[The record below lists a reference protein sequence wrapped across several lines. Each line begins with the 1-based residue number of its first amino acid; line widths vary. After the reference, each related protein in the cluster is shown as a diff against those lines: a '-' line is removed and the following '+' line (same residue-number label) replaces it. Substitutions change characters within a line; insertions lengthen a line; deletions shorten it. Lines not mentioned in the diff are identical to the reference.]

1 MWILVVLK
9 RLNVRTFFFL
19 YRVGSV
25 SVLCEIVMVAL
36 FGGKKLMKIRIGA
49 PCQEDYECVF

>member
-1 MWILVVLK
+1 MDFSSTK
-9 RLNVRTFFFL
+9 KAECKNFFFL